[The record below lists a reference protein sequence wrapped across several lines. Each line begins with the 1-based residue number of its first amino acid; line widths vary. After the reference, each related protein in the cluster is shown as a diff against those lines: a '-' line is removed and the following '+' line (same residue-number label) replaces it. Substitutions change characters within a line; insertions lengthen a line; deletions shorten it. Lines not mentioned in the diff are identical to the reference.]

1 MLALAAGSVCTH
13 PPRGLHGAP
22 DINVVVDMR
31 ALAAGSV
38 CTHPQ
43 AVSMAYP
50 TEKTRE
56 ERHKKVLNVWERLS
70 GPDAPIGYDD
80 ATYKSES
87 ASADRNWCLGYMMKH
102 DDVC

>member
-1 MLALAAGSVCTH
+1 
-13 PPRGLHGAP
+13 
-22 DINVVVDMR
+22 
-31 ALAAGSV
+31 
-38 CTHPQ
+38 
-43 AVSMAYP
+43 MAYP